1 MSSESS
7 EPIYR
12 SRPGA
17 DALAPASAAA
27 ATQVAPGLWCSPGL
41 SNSYLLT
48 TDDGRVIVNTGM
60 GFEGPVHR
68 ANFDAVD
75 SSPVR
80 YIIFTQGHVDHVG
93 GLDSVRDP
101 DTQVVAQANWTTWR
115 DDNDRLIPYRA
126 SRSAFAFSDKLATG
140 IQAIQQ
146 RLGTK
151 HLAGQSMP
159 AVDIDFD
166 ETLALE
172 VGGRRLELISVPGG
186 ETTDS
191 LVVWLPDERICLCG
205 NTFGPI
211 FGHIP
216 NLVTMRGDRYRD
228 ALTAIASIER
238 VRELQP
244 ALLVTGH
251 FDPIAGA
258 ERIDAELARLGGAI
272 RYLHDQ
278 TVAGM
283 NAGKDV
289 VTLMREIDLPA
300 EYEVGQ
306 GYGKVAWDVRAVWEN
321 YSGWFHHR
329 STTELYPVGLD
340 AVTADIVELAG
351 VEAVVGRARA
361 HLEAGRPVHAIHL
374 AELVGPDDPGA
385 RDVLRQAHESLLAE
399 STNFWESAWLKNT
412 LRQLVA
418 RNS

>member
-1 MSSESS
+1 M

-17 DALAPASAAA
+17 EEMLPATAEAAE
-27 ATQVAPGLWCSPGL
+27 QVAPGVWCSPGL

-48 TDDGRVIVNTGM
+48 TDDGRVVINSGM

-80 YIIFTQGHVDHVG
+80 YVIFTQGHVDHVG
-93 GLDSVRDP
+93 GLDSVRDA

-115 DDNDRLIPYRA
+115 DDNNRLIPYRA
-126 SRSAFAFSDKLATG
+126 SRSAFAFSDTLATG
-140 IQAIQQ
+140 VRRIQQ

-151 HLAGQSMP
+151 HLAGQSVP
-159 AVDIDFD
+159 AVDIEFED
-166 ETLALE
+166 TLTLE

-191 LVVWLPDERICLCG
+191 LVVWLPDERICLAG
-205 NTFGPI
+205 NVFGAL

-228 ALTAIASIER
+228 ALTVIASIER
-238 VRELQP
+238 VRALQP
-244 ALLVTGH
+244 ELLLTGH
-251 FDPIAGA
+251 FGPIAGA
-258 ERIDAELARLGGAI
+258 DLIEAELTRLRNAVEYI
-272 RYLHDQ
+272 HDA

-283 NAGKDV
+283 NAGKEV
-289 VTLMREIDLPA
+289 RTLMREITLPA
-300 EYEVGQ
+300 ELEVGQ

-329 STTELYPVGLD
+329 STTELYPVGPD

-351 VEAVVGRARA
+351 ADALVARA
-361 HLEAGRPVHAIHL
+361 GEHLDAGRLLEAIHL
-374 AELVGPDDPGA
+374 AELVGADDPGA
-385 RDVLRQAHESLLAE
+385 RDVLRQAHEGLLAD
-399 STNFWESAWLKNT
+399 STNFWETAWL
-412 LRQLVA
+412 
-418 RNS
+418 RNVLHKLAEGQK

>member
-1 MSSESS
+1 MS

-17 DALAPASAAA
+17 DAMAPASAEAA
-27 ATQVAPGLWCSPGL
+27 DQLAPGLWCSPGL

-101 DTQVVAQANWTTWR
+101 ETKVVAQSSWTTWR

-140 IQAIQQ
+140 VRAIQQ

-151 HLAGQSMP
+151 QLAGQSVP
-159 AVDIDFD
+159 TVDIDFD
-166 ETLALE
+166 DTLTLE

-191 LVVWLPDERICLCG
+191 LVIWLPEERICLCG
-205 NTFGPI
+205 NTFGPV

-228 ALTAIASIER
+228 ALTAIASVER
-238 VRELQP
+238 VRDLQP
-244 ALLVTGH
+244 ELLVTGH
-251 FDPIAGA
+251 FGPIAGA
-258 ERIDAELARLGGAI
+258 ERIDAELTRLRNAI
-272 RYLHDQ
+272 QYVHDE

-289 VTLMREIDLPA
+289 RTLMREITLPA
-300 EYEVGQ
+300 EYDVGQ

-340 AVTADIVELAG
+340 AVATDIIELAG
-351 VEAVVGRARA
+351 ADAVVARART
-361 HLEAGRPVHAIHL
+361 HLGAGRPLHAIQL
-374 AELVGPDDPGA
+374 AELVGQDHPGA
-385 RDVLRQAHESLLAE
+385 RDVLRRAHEELLAG
-399 STNFWESAWLKNT
+399 STNFWESAWLRNI
-412 LRQLVA
+412 LSQLTV
-418 RNS
+418 REQ

>member
-1 MSSESS
+1 MKEPVMF

-17 DALAPASAAA
+17 DAMRPACAEKAE
-27 ATQVAPGLWCSPGL
+27 QIAPGLWCSPGL

-48 TDDGRVIVNTGM
+48 TEDGRVIINTGM

-75 SSPVR
+75 DSPVR

-101 DTQVVAQANWTTWR
+101 GTTVVAQANWTLWR
-115 DDNDRLIPYRA
+115 DDNQRLIPYRA
-126 SRSAFAFSDKLATG
+126 SRSAFAFKDTLTTG
-140 IQAIQQ
+140 IQAIQR

-151 HLAGQSMP
+151 QLAGQSIP
-159 AVDIDFD
+159 TVDLDF
-166 ETLALE
+166 EGTLTLD
-172 VGGRRLELISVPGG
+172 VGGRQLELISVPGG
-186 ETTDS
+186 ETNDA
-191 LVVWLPDERICLCG
+191 LVVWLPKERICLCG
-205 NTFGPI
+205 NTFGPL

-238 VRELQP
+238 VRALQP
-244 ALLVTGH
+244 ELLVTGH
-251 FDPIAGA
+251 FDPIAGVD
-258 ERIDAELARLGGAI
+258 RIDAELTRLRDAVQYI
-272 RYLHDQ
+272 HDQ

-283 NAGKDV
+283 NAGKNV
-289 VTLMREIDLPA
+289 WTLMQEIALPA

-306 GYGKVAWDVRAVWEN
+306 GYGKVAWDVRAIWEN

-329 STTELYPVGLD
+329 STTELYPVRFD
-340 AVTADIVELAG
+340 AVSPDVVELAG
-351 VEAVVGRARA
+351 ADALVGRARE
-361 HLEAGRPVHAIHL
+361 HLDSGRPLHAIHL
-374 AELVGPDDPGA
+374 AELVPVDHSDA
-385 RDVLRQAHESLLAE
+385 RQILREAHQMLLADTE
-399 STNFWESAWLKNT
+399 NFWERAWLT
-412 LRQLVA
+412 DQIA